1 MCPFA
6 AVTWRAVMP
15 FSSTASTS
23 EPLASKISRSSTEP
37 IRAARCSGVTV
48 GLGRPENRVRMS
60 ERPDKVIPSLRGP
73 YLPRR
78 VRLEHLG
85 AVACSPTASDLASIP
100 RPFGIQGPQ
109 NCHFW
114 YASTRNIL
122 SKTILLI
129 IIRNRSC
136 PFPGALSSR
145 YLPYTGSTSWHH
157 IP

>member
-1 MCPFA
+1 
-6 AVTWRAVMP
+6 MP

-114 YASTRNIL
+114 YASTIVLETFYQKPFYSSSSETDLVRSQVL
-122 SKTILLI
+122 SPPATCPTLALHRGTIFLEL
-129 IIRNRSC
+129 N
-136 PFPGALSSR
+136 PKP
-145 YLPYTGSTSWHH
+145 
-157 IP
+157 